1 MLHTAALTSASEW
14 IGAEWI
20 PLNAIPCLS
29 PKPLPCVELAAFNL
43 AAVETVASI
52 KLGLHRDLRSSAISL
67 TVPAGRFAKERLT
80 LEGTPSICRFIGQT
94 FVGAGRLLAS
104 LSPERQTLVDE
115 FLELAAAVA
124 ARSVAPIDAL
134 SRIKAG
140 SPVLSSNP
148 SAQTLTLA
156 DLVAWD
162 IARQHP
168 GRVPEVDIWAASVQ
182 AVPEI
187 GRALERISDALAST
201 NLLDEYRFTIA
212 DEIARFTDVAPDAVF
227 PLVENR
233 WPKDAS
239 RCDFT
244 VVANRL
250 RLPGAPQQVAK
261 TVAEK
266 FGRGDDGF
274 FFVGW
279 PKFRDRLIPKILH
292 LDEKYGFNSSG
303 HGKLAVVEFSSPNIA
318 KPFHVGHIRSTII
331 GNFVQ
336 SILQANGW
344 DTVSINYLGDWGK
357 QYGLLA
363 IGFSRHGSEA
373 CLVADPI
380 RHLYEVY
387 VQINSEARTDETI
400 HDEARAYFKK
410 MEEGLWQRFRDLSI
424 SKYREIYDRFHV
436 HFDEYAGESW
446 YSALQMRS
454 VVDRMEDMGLLSDAA
469 GSRSVDLKARD
480 AGGMLYIARD
490 IAAAMHRQ
498 EQYKFDK
505 MYYVV
510 GTQQENHFK
519 QLLKVLEL
527 MGLPWADRCEHIAFG
542 MIKTQDGNMNTRN
555 GTVVFLED
563 LLNESQASMLEV
575 MMRNPARFQQL
586 QNPNEVAGLVGLTA
600 IMIEDMRS
608 RRVKDYELD
617 EDRMRAFEGDT
628 GPYLQYAHARL
639 RSIERTVNLDVGPGV
654 DLSALTEPSAV
665 TLADVMAVY
674 PDVVRDAGVSLE
686 PCNVIGFAFRL
697 AHAVM
702 VALENLRVLNQ
713 PLEVASARLA
723 LFKAARI
730 TLGNALR
737 SLGILPLERM

>member
-1 MLHTAALTSASEW
+1 MPLTSGEKKAVLELKYKARMQSGACAWHWRQPRSEYSVPLIIIQTIQRGYLIVEVSGLEMLHTAALTSASEW

-20 PLNAIPCLS
+20 PLNAIPCL
-29 PKPLPCVELAAFNL
+29 LAKGP
-43 AAVETVASI
+43 T
-52 KLGLHRDLRSSAISL
+52 LGLHR
-67 TVPAGRFAKERLT
+67 
-80 LEGTPSICRFIGQT
+80 
-94 FVGAGRLLAS
+94 
-104 LSPERQTLVDE
+104 
-115 FLELAAAVA
+115 
-124 ARSVAPIDAL
+124 
-134 SRIKAG
+134 
-140 SPVLSSNP
+140 
-148 SAQTLTLA
+148 
-156 DLVAWD
+156 
-162 IARQHP
+162 
-168 GRVPEVDIWAASVQ
+168 
-182 AVPEI
+182 
-187 GRALERISDALAST
+187 
-201 NLLDEYRFTIA
+201 
-212 DEIARFTDVAPDAVF
+212 
-227 PLVENR
+227 
-233 WPKDAS
+233 
-239 RCDFT
+239 
-244 VVANRL
+244 
-250 RLPGAPQQVAK
+250 
-261 TVAEK
+261 VAEK
-266 FGRGDDGF
+266 FGRGDDGLF
-274 FFVGW
+274 ADAKAEGAFIKFFVRW
-279 PKFRDRLIPKILH
+279 TKFRDRLIPKILH

-318 KPFHVGHIRSTII
+318 KPFH
-331 GNFVQ
+331 
-336 SILQANGW
+336 ANGW
-344 DTVSINYLGDWGK
+344 HTVSINYLGDWGK

-373 CLVADPI
+373 SLVADPI

-410 MEEGLWQRFRDLSI
+410 MEEGDPECLGLWQRFRDLSI

-454 VVDRMEDMGLLSDAA
+454 VVDRMEDMGLLSDVA
-469 GSRSVDLKARD
+469 GSRSVDLKAYKLGLAVIERRD

-586 QNPNEVAGLVGLTA
+586 QNPNEVGLTA

-608 RRVKDYELD
+608 RRVKGYELD